1 MLESVHNTTLGDIPK
16 RTLASTKSLRPK
28 PFKRSDPLNFDVEDE
43 ELFLARSIHT
53 LKTGTFLEIHTK
65 CQLDKHERFKYK
77 EDRLIKAAEDAEKHQ
92 KFLERELLR
101 NELLETERQKHHS
114 NTKFIED
121 LKVNWKATQQV
132 KKDRQ
137 IRDLQYELSL
147 LKKAELKDICDRN
160 LYSSSQKDGFVSF
173 EKIMKRNG
181 IGASEDGNGP
191 PLSVSYE
198 DSSGFNDRLTAV
210 AKAQWPTNEEV
221 GDFMTQ
227 LKERT
232 QEKKAARYEKARR
245 RRRASLEQEQAEAM
259 LSDDDGK

>member
-1 MLESVHNTTLGDIPK
+1 MKGEFRVF
-16 RTLASTKSLRPK
+16 LRLWNAA
-28 PFKRSDPLNFDVEDE
+28 FNFNCNI
-43 ELFLARSIHT
+43 F
-53 LKTGTFLEIHTK
+53 
-65 CQLDKHERFKYK
+65 ERFKYK
-77 EDRLIKAAEDAEKHQ
+77 EDRHIKAAEDAEKHQ

-101 NELLETERQKHHS
+101 NELLDSGRQLHNT

-121 LKVNWKATQQV
+121 IKVNWRATQKV

-147 LKKAELKDICDRN
+147 LKKAELKEIYDRN
-160 LYSSSQKDGFVSF
+160 LYSTGQKDGVVSF

-198 DSSGFNDRLTAV
+198 DSSGFSNRITTV

-245 RRRASLEQEQAEAM
+245 RRRASVEQEQVSSSNESSGVGSI
-259 LSDDDGK
+259 LC